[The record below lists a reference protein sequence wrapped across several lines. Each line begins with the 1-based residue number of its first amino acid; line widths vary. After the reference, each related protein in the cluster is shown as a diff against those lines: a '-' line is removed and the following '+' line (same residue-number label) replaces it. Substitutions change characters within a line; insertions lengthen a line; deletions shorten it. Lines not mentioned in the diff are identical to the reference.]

1 MTRMYA
7 RANVQRGKPQRWN
20 SIFNKYKIMF
30 KNMGYIPKDHIE
42 CYKVINLYKTDKHFM
57 L

>member
-20 SIFNKYKIMF
+20 SIFNKHKIKF

-42 CYKVINLYKTDKHFM
+42 CYKVINIYKTDKHFM